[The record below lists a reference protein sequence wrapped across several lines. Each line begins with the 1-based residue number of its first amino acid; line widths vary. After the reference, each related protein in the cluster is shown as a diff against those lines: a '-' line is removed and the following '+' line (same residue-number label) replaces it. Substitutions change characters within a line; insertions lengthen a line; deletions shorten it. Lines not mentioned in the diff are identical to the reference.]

1 MPRDRRVIR
10 RKCARVLVVDEDDRV
25 LLFFSSG
32 FVAPGVEYYV
42 TVGGG
47 VDPGET
53 LAEAAAREL
62 LEETGLRVDPG
73 ELGPVVAHASGEWS
87 DNPAELVFQEDL
99 YFCYRTPHFDPP
111 RDGLEE
117 VELQELTE
125 ARWLTLD
132 QAEEADP
139 VIFPARIADLLK
151 GLLGGTVPE
160 VPVRLPWRAWTFD
173 PGSGWTVIDRFGILG
188 Q

>member
-1 MPRDRRVIR
+1 
-10 RKCARVLVVDEDDRV
+10 VLVVDEDDRV

-47 VDPGET
+47 IDPGES

-62 LEETGLRVDPG
+62 FEETGLRVAP
-73 ELGPVVAHASGEWS
+73 EALGPVVAQTEGEWS
-87 DNPAELVFQEDL
+87 DNPAELVLQEDL
-99 YFCYRTPHFDPP
+99 YFFYRAPHFDPP
-111 RDGLEE
+111 RDGLGD
-117 VELQELTE
+117 VELRELTE
-125 ARWLTLD
+125 ARWLTV
-132 QAEEADP
+132 AEVEQADP
-139 VIFPARIADLLK
+139 IIFPARIADLLK
-151 GLLGGTVPE
+151 GLVAGTVPQA
-160 VPVRLPWRAWTFD
+160 PVRLPWRAWTFD